1 MDNELIKEIKD
12 AEIRELKN
20 IHNKGYFN
28 SMSYEE
34 LKNYYDN
41 YHKFFPFIN
50 RLRKSIIYRLLRKI
64 KRYFTKKNVITP
76 EEEVIV
82 KKEKINRKTPK
93 ILLVVDVK
101 DWCFWNIAHE
111 IKKNLKEFAI
121 IIIPLEELDN
131 NLVKLFFYAKDFDL
145 IHFFWRGHLSFFNDN
160 INYMNECGISYEDF
174 MNNYVY
180 NKIITTSVYD
190 HLYLDDADF
199 TNNMFRVVRNYS
211 VSSKKLK
218 KLYDEN
224 TKINKK
230 PMMVITDGVDLDL
243 FKLTKKRDFKNKKIT
258 IGWVGNSLWQNGQN
272 DIKGFNTILKPV
284 LESLK
289 EEGYPIECYFADKQ
303 TNFILHKD
311 MPEYYQKIDICLC
324 ASLNEGTPN
333 PVLEAMAMGAAI
345 ISTDVG
351 IVKDVLGKK
360 QQEFIVKRTK
370 EDFKEKIIKLINNPE
385 LLKELSEENLHQI
398 KKWDWKIITKDFQK
412 FFKENLKED

>member
-1 MDNELIKEIKD
+1 MDN
-12 AEIRELKN
+12 
-20 IHNKGYFN
+20 
-28 SMSYEE
+28 
-34 LKNYYDN
+34 
-41 YHKFFPFIN
+41 
-50 RLRKSIIYRLLRKI
+50 
-64 KRYFTKKNVITP
+64 
-76 EEEVIV
+76 
-82 KKEKINRKTPK
+82 KTPK

-121 IIIPLEELDN
+121 TIIPLEELDN

-160 INYMNECGISYEDF
+160 VNYMNECGISYEDF

-199 TNNMFRVVRNYS
+199 TNNMFRVVKNYS

-224 TKINKK
+224 TEINKK

-311 MPEYYQKIDICLC
+311 MPAYYQKIDICLC

-351 IVKDVLGKK
+351 IVKDALGKK